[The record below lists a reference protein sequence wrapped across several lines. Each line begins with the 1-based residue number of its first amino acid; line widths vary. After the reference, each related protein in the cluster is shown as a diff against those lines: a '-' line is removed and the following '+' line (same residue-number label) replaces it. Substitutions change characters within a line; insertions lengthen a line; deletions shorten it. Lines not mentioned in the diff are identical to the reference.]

1 MLRDQPRSWTLRRT
15 SILFARVLGFGL
27 VFVAGAATARYQ
39 SRRVDR
45 VVMGLKSLII
55 STDAIAED
63 LIKINYSKTDH
74 VSNPGVRTLDTSR
87 LPLILTESKLAET
100 GLFASGIGGSLAT
113 VEGALFTMDRLGNI
127 FRFTNN
133 TLERMDYGEL
143 PTNSKP
149 FLVERAKSGERDPA
163 VLAHYFAFDEV
174 SGTLFVSHQR
184 FNATSKRQRFVVSA
198 LSIDGKTLQR
208 KGTWQ
213 TIFES
218 EDITQSDTDLQ
229 VGGGGKLLVSGDFL
243 YFTVGD
249 FAEAHVLRANQ
260 LVAQDP
266 ESSFGKLFEYDI
278 KTHKT
283 RKKAIGLRNPLGVVR
298 TNDGKLI
305 TSENGPEGG
314 DELNGIVDGQN
325 YGWPYHTYGTLY
337 GQFTWPLPVANPTD
351 FKFVEPLFAWV
362 PSAAISS
369 IIQVNGFSPEWNGDL
384 FVGSLKARTLYRLK
398 YVEGRIIFSEPIWV
412 GHRIRDLVQLGT
424 RLVLMTDD
432 PSLVFVDIDQKRLAG
447 NSKKHST
454 LELNPAFTTCMTCH
468 HFGPTNPSQMA
479 PSLSDL
485 LQRNIADDDFANYSE
500 GLRNRKGSK
509 WTEKSLEAF
518 LRDPTKYGSSMPN
531 LNLSEPN
538 IREIVRLIA
547 K

>member
-1 MLRDQPRSWTLRRT
+1 MLGRT
-15 SILFARVLGFGL
+15 AVLFARLLALSL

-45 VVMGLKSLII
+45 VVLGLKSFII
-55 STDAIAED
+55 STDAIADE
-63 LIKINYSKTDH
+63 LIKSNYSKTDH
-74 VSNPGVRTLDTSR
+74 VTDPGVRTLDTSR
-87 LPLILTESKLAET
+87 LPLILTEHKLAET
-100 GLFASGIGGSLAT
+100 GLFASGVGGSLAT
-113 VEGALFTMDRLGNI
+113 VEGALLTMDRLGNI
-127 FRFTNN
+127 FRVQND
-133 TLERMDYGEL
+133 TLEPLDYGEL
-143 PTNSKP
+143 PTNFKP

-163 VLAHYFAFDEV
+163 VLAHYFAFDSS

-184 FNATSKRQRFVVSA
+184 FNTTSKRQRYVVSA
-198 LSIDGKTLQR
+198 LSIDGKTLR
-208 KGTWQ
+208 KKGTWQ

-229 VGGGGKLLVSGDFL
+229 VGGGGKLLVSGGLL

-249 FAEAHVLRANQ
+249 YAEAHVLRANQ

-283 RKKAIGLRNPLGVVR
+283 RIKAIGLRNALGVVR

-314 DELNGIVDGQN
+314 DELNVIVDGEN

-337 GQFTWPLPVANPTD
+337 GQFKWPLPVATPKE

-362 PSAAISS
+362 PSAAVSS

-398 YVEGRIIFSEPIWV
+398 YVEGRVIFSEPIWV
-412 GHRIRDLVQLGT
+412 GHRVRDLVQLGT

-432 PSLVFVDIDQKRLAG
+432 PSLIFVDIDQKRLAG
-447 NSKKHST
+447 NSKVHST
-454 LELNPAFTTCMTCH
+454 IELNPALTTCMTCH

-479 PSLSDL
+479 PSLSDI

-500 GLRNRKGSK
+500 GLRKRKGSK
-509 WTEKSLEAF
+509 WTERTLEAF
-518 LRDPTKYGSSMPN
+518 LRDPAKYESTMPN
-531 LNLSEPN
+531 LSLSEPD